1 MKPALIKAEDTD
13 WVKAGDVIICTKWCD
28 LVTES
33 VPYLVLLEFRQS
45 EPPEL
50 SNGLIIDVVDDN
62 SSDKDGNDYSAY
74 TVPFKVLRVAYKG
87 RQTYLKKA
95 YVSLEQKQEV
105 IAKLQR
111 LRPECNNCPH
121 KLCSGWNKVGYITKE
136 LTSELQPLIDNGN
149 IKVNVTHIC
158 FRANYL
164 QVGFYFTL
172 NISRT
177 GQWSKK
183 VFKAAKK
190 AK

>member
-1 MKPALIKAEDTD
+1 M
-13 WVKAGDVIICTKWCD
+13 
-28 LVTES
+28 
-33 VPYLVLLEFRQS
+33 
-45 EPPEL
+45 
-50 SNGLIIDVVDDN
+50 
-62 SSDKDGNDYSAY
+62 
-74 TVPFKVLRVAYKG
+74 
-87 RQTYLKKA
+87 
-95 YVSLEQKQEV
+95 
-105 IAKLQR
+105 
-111 LRPECNNCPH
+111 
-121 KLCSGWNKVGYITKE
+121 GYITKE